1 MARFIE
7 VRGFNKGNC
16 FAVPEVRLTK
26 TVYKFA
32 FFQGGVFWLF
42 FVFVFTVLS
51 VSALSLVSAENFSR
65 GLNYC
70 HLSAFLC
77 WRSCLLDDVFD

>member
-26 TVYKFA
+26 TVHKFA

-42 FVFVFTVLS
+42 F
-51 VSALSLVSAENFSR
+51 LSLSSLCCLYLHCRWFLLRILAEVLITATYQHFCA
-65 GLNYC
+65 GDHVC
-70 HLSAFLC
+70 
-77 WRSCLLDDVFD
+77 